1 MQYGT
6 VAILGSTGSIG
17 TQTLDV
23 CEKLNIPV
31 KALTARKNAEL
42 VEQQAR
48 KFHPELVVMTDET
61 AAKDLEIRLKDTDMK
76 VLSGDKALIEA
87 ASLESADTV
96 VTAVVGTA
104 GLLPTIAAVREK
116 KRIALAN
123 KETLVCAGSIVMQ
136 EALKYGAEIIPVD
149 SEHSAIFQCCDN
161 RAGVRP
167 KKIQLT
173 ASGGPF
179 RGKSWDEIKDMP
191 PKAALKHP
199 NWSMGAKVTID
210 SADMMN
216 KGLEFIEA
224 MHLFGV
230 EPSDIE
236 VLVHPQSIVHS
247 AVTYEDGSMIAQC
260 GLPDMRIPIQY
271 AITYPYRTVSP
282 VKYLDLSEI
291 GTLTFE
297 KPDLNV
303 FKCLALAMKCA
314 ETGGVYCAVMNAAN
328 EIAVGLYLEKKISF
342 GGIYECVNAA
352 VEKING
358 SREPDLEEILNA
370 DKEARKFISCNYGF

>member
-1 MQYGT
+1 MQYGR

-23 CEKLNIPV
+23 CERLGIPV
-31 KALTARKNAEL
+31 TAITARKSTDM

-48 KFHPELVVMTDET
+48 KFKPELVVMTDEA
-61 AAKDLEIRLKDTDMK
+61 AAKDLKIRLADTAVK
-76 VLSGDKALIEA
+76 VIGGDEGVIEA
-87 ASLESADTV
+87 ASHKNADTV

-104 GLLPTIAAVREK
+104 GLLPTIAAVKER

-123 KETLVCAGSIVMQ
+123 KETLVCAGSIVMSLSK
-136 EALKYGAEIIPVD
+136 EYGAEIIPVD

-161 RAGVRP
+161 KAGVRP
-167 KKIQLT
+167 VKIQLT

-179 RGKSWDEIKDMP
+179 RGKTWDEIKDAP
-191 PKAALKHP
+191 PEAALKHP

-210 SADMMN
+210 SSSMMN

-224 MHLFGV
+224 MHLFSV
-230 EPSDIE
+230 QPKDIE

-271 AITYPYRTVSP
+271 AITYPNRTVSP
-282 VKYLDLSEI
+282 VKNLDLAEI
-291 GTLTFE
+291 GTLTFF
-297 KPDLNV
+297 KPDLDT
-303 FKCLALAMKCA
+303 FKCLALAMECA
-314 ETGGVYCAVMNAAN
+314 EKGGVSCAVMNAAN

-342 GGIYECVNAA
+342 GGIYESVRAA
-352 VEKING
+352 VETIKG
-358 SREPDLEEILNA
+358 SSTPDLDEILEA
-370 DKEARKFISCNYGF
+370 DRQAREFVKYNF

>member
-1 MQYGT
+1 MEYGR
-6 VAILGSTGSIG
+6 VAVLGCTGSIG

-23 CEKLNIPV
+23 CEKLNIPITV
-31 KALTARKNAEL
+31 LTARKNFEL
-42 VEQQAR
+42 TEKQAR
-48 KFHPELVVMTDET
+48 QFKPELVVMTDEK
-61 AAKDLEIRLKDTDMK
+61 AAKELKVRLSDTDIK
-76 VLSGDKALIEA
+76 VIGGNEGLVEA
-87 ASLESADTV
+87 ASHNNADTV

-104 GLLPTIAAVREK
+104 GLMPTIAAIKER

-123 KETLVCAGSIVMQ
+123 KETLVCAGSIVMKLAK
-136 EALKYGAEIIPVD
+136 EYGAEIIPVD

-161 RAGVRP
+161 KAGVRP

-179 RGKSWDEIKDMP
+179 RGKSWDEIKNAP
-191 PKAALKHP
+191 PDAALKHP

-224 MHLFGV
+224 MHLFNV
-230 EPSDIE
+230 KPDDIE

-247 AVTYEDGSMIAQC
+247 AVTYEDGAMIAQC

-271 AITYPYRTVSP
+271 AITYPNRRVSP

-297 KPDLNV
+297 KPDMST
-303 FKCLALAMKCA
+303 FKCLALAQECA
-314 ETGGVYCAVMNAAN
+314 RKGGVSCAVMNAAN
-328 EIAVGLYLEKKISF
+328 EVAVSLYLERKISF
-342 GGIYECVNAA
+342 GGIYESVYAA
-352 VEKING
+352 VEKIKG
-358 SREPDLEEILNA
+358 SEAPSLDEILTA
-370 DKEARKFISCNYGF
+370 DIEARRFVSNSFII

>member
-1 MQYGT
+1 MEYGK
-6 VAILGSTGSIG
+6 VAVLGSTGSIG

-23 CEKLNIPV
+23 CERLNIPV
-31 KALTARKNAEL
+31 TALTARRNSAL
-42 VEQQAR
+42 VEQQVR
-48 KFHPELVVMTDET
+48 KFKPELVVMTERF
-61 AAKDLEIRLKDTDMK
+61 AAADLRVRLADTKTK
-76 VLSGDKALIEA
+76 VLYGEEAMMEA
-87 ASLESADTV
+87 AAVQSSDTV

-104 GLLPTIAAVREK
+104 GLLPTLAAIKEK

-123 KETLVCAGSIVMQ
+123 KETLVCAGRIVMGLAKQ
-136 EALKYGAEIIPVD
+136 CGAEIIPVD

-161 RAGVRP
+161 KAGIRP

-179 RGKSWDEIKDMP
+179 RGKKWDEIKNAP
-191 PKAALKHP
+191 PEAALKHP

-210 SADMMN
+210 SASMMN

-230 EPSDIE
+230 SPRDIE

-271 AITYPYRTVSP
+271 AITYPNRTVSP
-282 VKYLDLSEI
+282 VKKLDLGEI

-297 KPDLNV
+297 KPDLNT
-303 FKCLALAMKCA
+303 FRCLALAMGCA
-314 ETGGVYCAVMNAAN
+314 ELGGISCAVMNAAN

-342 GGIYECVNAA
+342 GGIYESVRGA
-352 VEKING
+352 VEKIRG
-358 SREPDLEEILNA
+358 SKNPGLDEILQA
-370 DKEARKFISCNYGF
+370 DKEARKFVSQSYIV